1 MTSNIIWAVAEFIDK
16 VCEDV
21 DFSSHPLILEVFFGA
36 WKRFLGVDL
45 HRSGQ
50 DILRIGSQLS
60 SLTYKLLLRSL
71 LRKTT
76 HDIVSRM
83 GGPSIIVAYFL
94 AFIEDF
100 TQQMKSINTRPAYGD
115 LLLQQT
121 LFNLVHLLQF
131 SSFRDGVALKI
142 AIRKITAVLKWLIE
156 DLERLPPAQ
165 RPRLPSTNDS
175 SMHKVRLS
183 GVIRVYYDLI
193 GQCPWSET
201 YYPAMDVFRLGILE
215 KLRSSLH
222 EDIFSADLWDEE
234 HLFTFDAFISSLGQE
249 ASTFPRMRRHMQS
262 ILHLPSNQHHQS
274 IWRRFDEMFELTVNT
289 HAEAE
294 RLVDCYF
301 GLCARPSCKQSPEH
315 GVKLKLCS
323 ACRVSHYCSV
333 ECQKIDWTQGNHRSL
348 CLLFQLSGSTHP
360 LIRTNDATG
369 IAYLAS
375 LENVWRDV
383 NHYHS
388 RAQTALST
396 HRLQFPSTDGSTSTS
411 GLFVIQI
418 TMFED
423 SPATNFKVKDLV
435 DFPHLF
441 GTESWFTV
449 IEPRLRTFMAKKNLP
464 EYLCVFSL
472 PLIGSHLD
480 LLSPLQVITISGKL
494 SEKVKHA
501 NGE

>member
-45 HRSGQ
+45 HRSVQ

-131 SSFRDGVALKI
+131 SSFRDGVVLKI
-142 AIRKITAVLKWLIE
+142 AIRKITAVIKWLIE

-294 RLVDCYF
+294 RRVNCYF
-301 GLCARPSCKQSPEH
+301 GLCARPS
-315 GVKLKLCS
+315 
-323 ACRVSHYCSV
+323 
-333 ECQKIDWTQGNHRSL
+333 
-348 CLLFQLSGSTHP
+348 
-360 LIRTNDATG
+360 
-369 IAYLAS
+369 
-375 LENVWRDV
+375 
-383 NHYHS
+383 
-388 RAQTALST
+388 
-396 HRLQFPSTDGSTSTS
+396 
-411 GLFVIQI
+411 I